1 MILYLFF
8 NFLLIATSF
17 IINKFIALSLKPYLF
32 VFLRMGISG
41 IILIIF
47 FCREKKIFLYLFNNI
62 KTIILIAFFT
72 TFLTASLRAY
82 ALQLISPTR
91 IAFWGTL
98 EPFISSFCMYFLYK
112 SKITIRQFIGIVI
125 AIIGSI
131 FFIFTNNKIETISS
145 KACFFAD
152 FAQILSIF
160 FSRYGWIRAQE
171 IIRKNIFLP
180 EQLNAFIFI
189 ISSIIAFFFNCF
201 FSSGFAIK
209 DFNLDCKL
217 ILMLF
222 YTIIIGNIIAYS
234 MYGYALKKYDVR
246 VISIAGLSVPLFV
259 HIIGVLFLS
268 EAFSY
273 SFFISMIFIFFGVY
287 IFHKKK

>member
-17 IINKFIALSLKPYLF
+17 ITNKFIALSLKPYLF

-41 IILIIF
+41 IILIIL
-47 FCREKKIFLYLFNNI
+47 FCRTKKIFLIFFEHI
-62 KTIILIAFFT
+62 KTILLISFFT

-98 EPFISSFCMYFLYK
+98 EPFVSAFCMYLLYK
-112 SKITIRQFIGIVI
+112 NKITLRQFIGSII
-125 AIIGSI
+125 AIIGSL
-131 FFIFTNNKIETISS
+131 FFVFTNNKIEMVSGS
-145 KACFFAD
+145 NCFFAD
-152 FAQILSIF
+152 FAQIISIF

-171 IIRKNIFLP
+171 IIRKNIFSP

-189 ISSIIAFFFNCF
+189 ISALIAALFNCF
-201 FSSGFAIK
+201 FSSGFSMS
-209 DFNLDCKL
+209 DFKLNNNL

-222 YTIIIGNIIAYS
+222 YTILIGNIIGYS

-246 VISIAGLSVPLFV
+246 VISIAGLSIPLFV
-259 HIIGVLFLS
+259 HIIGVLFLK
-268 EAFSY
+268 ETFSY
-273 SFFISMIFIFFGVY
+273 SFLISMLFIFFGVY
-287 IFHKKK
+287 IFHKK